1 MSLLLLVLVL
11 VPGLQA
17 ASLVSTV
24 LETGVEYNDTE
35 CGIYPSCQQHGEGS
49 WQILEDCRRYIKYI
63 KLRYLSEPDSANL
76 ISIFNSLD
84 LQFRAG

>member
-24 LETGVEYNDTE
+24 LETRVEYNDTQ

-63 KLRYLSEPDSANL
+63 KLRYLSEPAFANL